1 MVLEKSH
8 SELKNANASNPDL
21 FSEIENSFKSSTPRS
36 PRRSDSEILEHATM
50 RSKPQ
55 NRQYFSENRK
65 SAHEALFPTYKTLP
79 STSSLQSS
87 ASKDALFSN
96 ANFNGT
102 NNSGKAATSS
112 LGLKKSNFSSK
123 TSLVSSEYDNV
134 KKSPRQ
140 GLAHIYHVL
149 YFQILAMKT
158 EPKISNRP
166 TQRSDQPPPRASND
180 SVSLLAQ
187 SSLMKL
193 LNRSQGINPPQK

>member
-1 MVLEKSH
+1 MVFQKWKKSY
-8 SELKNANASNPDL
+8 SELKTANASNPDL

-36 PRRSDSEILEHATM
+36 PRRSDSEILEQVTL
-50 RSKPQ
+50 RLKPQ
-55 NRQYFSENRK
+55 NRQYSSENRK
-65 SAHEALFPTYKTLP
+65 SAHEALFPAYKTLP

-140 GLAHIYHVL
+140 GS
-149 YFQILAMKT
+149 
-158 EPKISNRP
+158 PKI
-166 TQRSDQPPPRASND
+166 
-180 SVSLLAQ
+180 L
-187 SSLMKL
+187 K
-193 LNRSQGINPPQK
+193 I